1 MNFAFFFIEDKEEI
15 KKEATEPPR
24 PESRGVDWK
33 TQVRELAS
41 VVYNMTLLKNNIVFS
56 IDYARKITLIKL
68 KNVQVLQISPS

>member
-56 IDYARKITLIKL
+56 IDARKITLIKL

>member
-1 MNFAFFFIEDKEEI
+1 MIIFEFAFFFIEDKEEI

-33 TQVRELAS
+33 TQVRKLAS

-56 IDYARKITLIKL
+56 IDARKITLIIVIKQQL
-68 KNVQVLQISPS
+68 